1 VEIGTNLQK
10 NTSQP
15 PQPITSDPK
24 QVKLS
29 LVRAAP
35 KYLNEAFMGANLQQ
49 IARYLDNLGWDYR
62 FDDEEERII
71 TGVEADHLED
81 FLIVVQL
88 DEDGRFFRLFAPQVL
103 AGVSDHPYKA
113 DILQTMLAIS
123 WETKML
129 QWEYDPS
136 DGEIR
141 AIIEFP
147 LEDSNLT
154 EKQFNRCLSA
164 LIQIVDGIAL
174 PRLQEVMTTG
184 IDPGNVELGERL
196 LLSIQ
201 EQAPGLL
208 ELLEKAMEARKKRGS
223 LPSE

>member
-1 VEIGTNLQK
+1 
-10 NTSQP
+10 
-15 PQPITSDPK
+15 
-24 QVKLS
+24 
-29 LVRAAP
+29 
-35 KYLNEAFMGANLQQ
+35 MGANLKQ
-49 IARYLDNLGWDYR
+49 IAKYLDNLGWDYR
-62 FDDEEERII
+62 IDDEEDRII
-71 TGVEADHLED
+71 TGVEADNLED

-88 DEDGRFFRLFAPQVL
+88 DEDGRFFRVFAPQVL
-103 AGVSDHPYKA
+103 VGVQDHPHKGA
-113 DILQTMLAIS
+113 ILQTMLAIS

-147 LEDSNLT
+147 LEDSILT
-154 EKQFNRCLSA
+154 EKQFHRCLSG

-174 PRLQEVMTTG
+174 PRLKQVMETG
-184 IDPGNVELGERL
+184 LDPGNVELGERL

-201 EQAPGLL
+201 EEAPGLL

-223 LPSE
+223 FPNE